1 MRRAITITAGLMLG
15 LTAAAGSAAEA
26 PSPSAADAPARLSLK
41 HVPRI
46 EAAPQQG
53 GRYSLKARFAREES
67 AGELREGGDFVL
79 IGRFAK
85 TGVSCDFTEIFSNG
99 FEGN

>member
-1 MRRAITITAGLMLG
+1 M
-15 LTAAAGSAAEA
+15 
-26 PSPSAADAPARLSLK
+26 
-41 HVPRI
+41 
-46 EAAPQQG
+46 
-53 GRYSLKARFAREES
+53 KARFAREES

>member
-1 MRRAITITAGLMLG
+1 MRALSFAWLLPLALACMPVM
-15 LTAAAGSAAEA
+15 AKEA
-26 PSPSAADAPARLSLK
+26 PPGPPPLALK
-41 HVPRI
+41 AVPRM

-53 GRYSLKARFAREES
+53 GRFALSARFAREES
-67 AGELREGGDFVL
+67 AGDLHEGGGFSL

-85 TGVSCDFTEIFSNG
+85 TGMSCDFSDIFSNG